1 MMPKE
6 PFTVLFIPANK
17 KLMKRILMLS
27 AAAFTCMAFQTAPK
41 KQLPAKPAAVG
52 SVKTLGAS
60 IQRGKQ
66 VYTLTCLACHQ
77 LDGGGV
83 PHLNP
88 PLDGATGVVSKD
100 KARLVRIVLKGF
112 DTREELDGEYYSNNM
127 AAHADLSNQQIADV
141 LTYIRNSWTNKAGAV
156 TVAEVKAIRA
166 KIK

>member
-1 MMPKE
+1 MKKVLILSV
-6 PFTVLFIPANK
+6 TV
-17 KLMKRILMLS
+17 
-27 AAAFTCMAFQTAPK
+27 FTCMAFQTVPK
-41 KQLPAKPAAVG
+41 KQLPAKPAVVG
-52 SVKTLGAS
+52 SASTVGAS

-66 VYTLTCLACHQ
+66 VYATTCLACHQ

-127 AAHADLSNQQIADV
+127 AAHTDLSNQQIADV
-141 LTYIRNSWTNKAGAV
+141 LTYIRNSWSNKAGAV

>member
-1 MMPKE
+1 M
-6 PFTVLFIPANK
+6 K
-17 KLMKRILMLS
+17 KLLILS

-41 KQLPAKPAAVG
+41 KPAAVG
-52 SVKTLGAS
+52 SASTVGVS

-66 VYTLTCLACHQ
+66 VYTVTCLACHQ
-77 LDGGGV
+77 VDGGGV

-88 PLDGATGVVSKD
+88 PLDGASGVVGKD
-100 KARLVRIVLKGF
+100 KARLVHIVLKGL
-112 DTREELDGEYYSNNM
+112 DERVELDGEYYSNNM
-127 AAHADLSNQQIADV
+127 AAHADLSNQQVADV